1 MDVVDY
7 SNLTHLS
14 PFELKDQLMAL
25 ASSHAERMMLNAGRG
40 NPNFLATVP
49 RHGFFQLGLFALQ
62 EAERSFGFMP
72 EGVGGLPKVE
82 GIEARFDSFV
92 SANHDAKGVSF
103 LSGAMSYVS
112 DQLGLS
118 KSAFLHE
125 MVSGILAC
133 NYPVPPRMLTM
144 IETVVQQYLVREM
157 TGGRMPTGGM
167 DLFAVEGGT
176 AAMTYVFNTLREN
189 RLLMPGDKIAV
200 GMPIFTP
207 YIEIPHLNDYQL
219 VEVEVN
225 ADANGQWQYSAA
237 ELDKLADPSIK
248 AFFLVN
254 PSNPPS
260 VKINQESLRRI
271 GDIVATKRPDL
282 IILTDDVYGTFADDF
297 VSLFAICP
305 RNAILVYSFSK
316 YFGAT
321 GWRLGVIA
329 THKDSLLDRRIADL
343 AEADKLALDTRYQS
357 LTLKPRDMK
366 FIDRLVADSRAV
378 CLNHTAGLST
388 PQQVQMALFSLF
400 ALMDEAD
407 AYKKAMKRLI
417 RGRHAALYRELGIAV
432 PPDPNGTDYY
442 TLLDLEGIT
451 TKLYGAEFAAW
462 MMARKDPLEMLFRLA
477 DEGGVVLLP
486 GKGFGTLHPS
496 ARASLANL
504 NVYDYAT
511 MGRVIRKLADEYH
524 DEYVAGLAPAP
535 AMGARA

>member
-1 MDVVDY
+1 MDVIDY
-7 SNLTHLS
+7 SKLTHLS

-49 RHGFFQLGLFALQ
+49 RHGFFQLGCFAMQ

-72 EGVGGLPKVE
+72 EGVGGLPRIE
-82 GIEARFDSFV
+82 GIEARFDGFV
-92 SANHDAKGVSF
+92 ASKRAVPGVAF
-103 LSGAMSYVS
+103 LSEAVAYTR

-118 KSAFLHE
+118 TPAFLHE

-133 NYPVPPRMLTM
+133 NYPVPPRILTL
-144 IETVVQQYLVREM
+144 IEAVVREYLVKEM
-157 TGGRMPTGGM
+157 TGGRLPAGGI

-189 RLLMPGDKIAV
+189 HLLMPGDKIAV

-219 VEVEVN
+219 VEIQVN
-225 ADANGQWQYSAA
+225 ADANGQWQYAAA
-237 ELDKLADPSIK
+237 ELDKLADPAIK

-260 VKINQESLRRI
+260 VKVNPESLARI
-271 GDIVATKRPDL
+271 GGIVATKRPDL
-282 IILTDDVYGTFADDF
+282 IILTDDVYGTFADGF

-305 RNAILVYSFSK
+305 RNTILVYSFSK

-329 THKDSLLDRRIADL
+329 THKDSILDRRIADL
-343 AEADKLALDTRYQS
+343 AEADKAALDARYES
-357 LTLKPRDMK
+357 LTLTPRDMK

-400 ALMDEAD
+400 TLMDEAES
-407 AYKKAMKRLI
+407 YKKAMKGLI
-417 RGRHAALYRELGIAV
+417 RGRHAALYRELGIDA
-432 PPDPNGTDYY
+432 PRDPNGTDYY
-442 TLLDLEGIT
+442 TLLDLERIAT
-451 TKLYGAEFAAW
+451 TLYGPAFAAW
-462 MMARKDPLEMLFRLA
+462 MMAKKDPLEMLFRLA
-477 DEGGVVLLP
+477 DKGGVVLLP

-504 NVYDYAT
+504 NAYDYAK

-524 DEYVAGLAPAP
+524 EAFEAESKSAATRVPA
-535 AMGARA
+535 